1 MKNTG
6 ATQSTFNGLVSN
18 FSLTRFYN
26 ISPQFIQT
34 MILNAYAV
42 KIHFE
47 RYGSKFKDVQAELN
61 HTEYFSPDEINHY
74 QENRLKKLLQHAYH
88 SVPYYRESFDRIR
101 LKPEDIKSKDDLYKV
116 PILTRD
122 NVRNNLHKLISTDY
136 KKKDMV
142 LGHTSGTTGSPLEFY
157 WDINTCVYTNGVD
170 WRQKQWA
177 GVKYG
182 DPIAVLLGRMIVPA
196 SSTKPPFWRMNY
208 LHNQLWLSSFHMT
221 IDNLRHYLD
230 KLIKF
235 KPVAIE
241 GYPSTVYIL
250 ARYMVANHLS
260 LPLTAVFT
268 SSETLY
274 SIQRETI
281 EKAFKCK
288 VFDFYGLAERVLFAT
303 ECEAHSGRHLNF
315 EYGLTEIVDRMGHP
329 LENGKTGVVVSTG
342 LQNFGM
348 PFIRYKTS
356 DVSQIVKNYC
366 SCGRYMPLLD
376 DVTTKAEDIVVTS
389 DGRMI
394 SPSVLTHPFKPM
406 HNIEKSQII
415 QEDIRQI
422 VIKIVK
428 RPDYSENDT
437 RILLTSFKE
446 RVGSDMDVRI
456 EFVDDICATKSG
468 KFRWV
473 ISKVP
478 LKF

>member
-1 MKNTG
+1 MSAG
-6 ATQSTFNGLVSN
+6 SHL
-18 FSLTRFYN
+18 YN
-26 ISPQFIQT
+26 ISPEFIQT
-34 MILNAYAV
+34 LMLNAYALT
-42 KIHFE
+42 IHSE
-47 RYGSKFKDVQAELN
+47 RYGSKFKDVQAELDKTQ
-61 HTEYFSPDEINHY
+61 HFDLEEIYRY
-74 QENRLKKLLQHAYH
+74 QESRLKNLIRHAYH
-88 SVPYYRESFDRIR
+88 TVPYYRESFDRIR

-116 PILTRD
+116 PVLTRD
-122 NVRNNLHKLISTDY
+122 DVRENLHKLLSADY
-136 KKKDMV
+136 KKKDLV

-182 DPIAVLLGRMIVPA
+182 DSIAVLLGRMIVPA

-235 KPVAIE
+235 NPVAIE

-250 ARYMVANHLS
+250 ARYMVANNFS

-274 SIQRETI
+274 PIQRETI
-281 EKAFKCK
+281 EKAFNCK
-288 VFDFYGLAERVLFAT
+288 VFDFYGLAERVIFAT

-315 EYGLTEIVDRMGHP
+315 EYGLTEIVDSADHSV
-329 LENGKTGVVVSTG
+329 EDGKTGIVVSTS

-356 DVSQIVKNYC
+356 DVSRIVKNYC
-366 SCGRYMPLLD
+366 SCGRNMPLFD

-415 QEDIRQI
+415 QEDIKQI

-437 RILLTSFKE
+437 QTLLTSFKE

-456 EFVDDICATKSG
+456 EFVDDIPATKSG

-478 LKF
+478 LKV

>member
-1 MKNTG
+1 MSTG
-6 ATQSTFNGLVSN
+6 LLQ
-18 FSLTRFYN
+18 RMYN
-26 ISPQFIQT
+26 ISPQGIQT
-34 MILNAYAV
+34 MMLNAYALKV
-42 KIHFE
+42 HSE
-47 RYGSKFKDVQAELN
+47 RYGAKFRDIQAELN
-61 HTEYFSPDEINHY
+61 RTQYFNPKQIDDY
-74 QENRLKKLLQHAYH
+74 QNTRLKRLIHHAY
-88 SVPYYRESFDRIR
+88 STVPYYRELFNRIR
-101 LKPEDIKSKDDLYKV
+101 LKPEDIKTKNDLSKIPV
-116 PILTRD
+116 LTRD
-122 NVRNNLHKLISTDY
+122 DVRTNLPKLLSTAFKQRDL
-136 KKKDMV
+136 V

-182 DPIAVLLGRMIVPA
+182 DPIAVLLGRMIVPT

-208 LHNQLWLSSFHMT
+208 LHNQLWFSSFHMT
-221 IDNLRHYLD
+221 IENLKHYLD

-235 KPVAIE
+235 KPAAIE

-250 ARYMVANHLS
+250 ARYMVANGFS

-274 SIQRETI
+274 PVQREVI
-281 EKAFKCK
+281 EKAFGCK

-315 EYGLTEIVDRMGHP
+315 EYGLTEIVDGTDHP
-329 LENGKTGVVVSTG
+329 VKNGKMGVVVSTS
-342 LQNFGM
+342 LQNLGM

-356 DVSQIVKNYC
+356 DVSQIRNQFC
-366 SCGRYMPLLD
+366 SCGRHMLLLD
-376 DVTTKAEDIVVTS
+376 DITTKAEDIVVTP

-415 QEDIRQI
+415 QEEMNHII
-422 VIKIVK
+422 IKIVK
-428 RPDYSENDT
+428 RPGYSENDT
-437 RILLTSFKE
+437 QTLLASFKE
-446 RVGSDMDVRI
+446 RVGNDMDIMI
-456 EFVDDICATKSG
+456 EFVDDIPTTKSG

-478 LKF
+478 LTV